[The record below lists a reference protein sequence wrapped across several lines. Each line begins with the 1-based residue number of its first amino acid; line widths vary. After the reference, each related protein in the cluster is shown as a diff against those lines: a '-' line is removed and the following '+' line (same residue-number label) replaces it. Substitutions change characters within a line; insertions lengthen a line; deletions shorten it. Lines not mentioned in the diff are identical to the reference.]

1 MLRVRIIWRAPV
13 PGVCL
18 FGVREIL
25 HRFMQARLGSDVGGM
40 AHALRSQARVSDV
53 KRWFRTLFTL
63 HQPVLFS

>member
-1 MLRVRIIWRAPV
+1 VLRVRIIWRAPV

-25 HRFMQARLGSDVGGM
+25 HRFMQRSDVGGM

>member
-25 HRFMQARLGSDVGGM
+25 HRFMQARTSEAWRM
-40 AHALRSQARVSDV
+40 HYAPRHA
-53 KRWFRTLFTL
+53 
-63 HQPVLFS
+63 

>member
-25 HRFMQARLGSDVGGM
+25 HRRSVHAGSEAWRM
-40 AHALRSQARVSDV
+40 HYAPRHA
-53 KRWFRTLFTL
+53 
-63 HQPVLFS
+63 